1 MAAFRYAGD
10 DRSDTSSPYAQ
21 HYLPTAEIWKLY
33 LRETEAE
40 DKELAQLWQIGLD
53 QLLIFAGLFGAILTA
68 FLIESRKDLKQDPLQ
83 EILCTLRA
91 LHNDSVT
98 STSKPFRPPHSSLVV
113 NAAWFSSL
121 GLTLISALAAV
132 LAKGWLAQYTPAT
145 PGLHSK
151 DACERHLR
159 YLRSRQWR
167 LATLVAGIPLLI
179 QIALLLFAVG
189 LVILTL
195 NDNFGIG
202 VTLLVMTVFTTC
214 LYFLGTILPWFSPA
228 CPFQTTMSDLI
239 PGVAANRRYI
249 DSARKQP
256 QTRAKPLSALQRAG
270 LQWRKLTEFLKNA
283 HHKPGR
289 PEMEADI
296 LAWMLTSS
304 TDEKAIEEAVRAVAG
319 ANPTEYLRDTLCE
332 SGASDALC
340 QRFTRYFKITPGIP
354 MSADDALRAEPYLYA
369 MLRVV
374 VPSGKTRNSGAEN
387 SDEIQFIH
395 QVLIQAG
402 GPLHRWDHFTE
413 HLRPLACAL
422 GIRLI
427 LATGS
432 DDHTEQWEQRT
443 RNLINMSEG
452 ALYPTFDRY

>member
-1 MAAFRYAGD
+1 MAAFGYAGD

-53 QLLIFAGLFGAILTA
+53 QLLIFVRKFSFSAGLFGAILTA

-83 EILCTLRA
+83 DILFTLRA
-91 LHNDSVT
+91 LRNDSVT
-98 STSKPFRPPHSSLVV
+98 STSELFRPTQSSLVV

-159 YLRSRQWR
+159 YLRSRQWH

-195 NDNFGIG
+195 NDDFGIG

-214 LYFLGTILPWFSPA
+214 LYFLGTIL
-228 CPFQTTMSDLI
+228 
-239 PGVAANRRYI
+239 
-249 DSARKQP
+249 
-256 QTRAKPLSALQRAG
+256 
-270 LQWRKLTEFLKNA
+270 
-283 HHKPGR
+283 
-289 PEMEADI
+289 
-296 LAWMLTSS
+296 
-304 TDEKAIEEAVRAVAG
+304 
-319 ANPTEYLRDTLCE
+319 
-332 SGASDALC
+332 
-340 QRFTRYFKITPGIP
+340 
-354 MSADDALRAEPYLYA
+354 
-369 MLRVV
+369 
-374 VPSGKTRNSGAEN
+374 
-387 SDEIQFIH
+387 
-395 QVLIQAG
+395 
-402 GPLHRWDHFTE
+402 
-413 HLRPLACAL
+413 
-422 GIRLI
+422 
-427 LATGS
+427 
-432 DDHTEQWEQRT
+432 
-443 RNLINMSEG
+443 
-452 ALYPTFDRY
+452 

>member
-1 MAAFRYAGD
+1 MAHSYAPDPGLAESQKHND
-10 DRSDTSSPYAQ
+10 ELLNPPTTLGNADQDRSDASSPYAQ
-21 HYLPTAEIWKLY
+21 HYLPTAEIWKLH
-33 LRETEAE
+33 LMEMEAE

-83 EILCTLRA
+83 EILRD
-91 LHNDSVT
+91 DSAM
-98 STSKPFRPPHSSLVV
+98 STSEPFRPTRSSLVV

-121 GLTLISALAAV
+121 GLALVSALAAV

-167 LATLVAGIPLLI
+167 LATIVARIPLLI

-195 NDNFGIG
+195 DDDFGIG
-202 VTLLVMTVFTTC
+202 ITLLVMTVFTTC

-239 PGVAANRRYI
+239 PGVAASRRYT
-249 DSARKQP
+249 DSAEKQP
-256 QTRAKPLSALQRAG
+256 HTPAKPLSVLQRA
-270 LQWRKLTEFLKNA
+270 
-283 HHKPGR
+283 
-289 PEMEADI
+289 
-296 LAWMLTSS
+296 MLTSS
-304 TDEKAIEEAVRAVAG
+304 TDEKAIEEAVKAVAG
-319 ANPTEYLRDTLCE
+319 ADPTEYLRDAPCE

-340 QRFTRYFKITPGIP
+340 QRFTQYFKITLGIP
-354 MSADDALRAEPYLYA
+354 MTADDALRAEPYLYA

-374 VPSGKTRNSGAEN
+374 VPSGKARNSGAEN
-387 SDEIQFIH
+387 SDELRA
-395 QVLIQAG
+395 LIQAG
-402 GPLHRWDHFTE
+402 GPLHRWDHFAD
-413 HLRPLACAL
+413 HLQPLTCAL
-422 GIRLI
+422 RIRLI
-427 LATGS
+427 LSTGS
-432 DDHTEQWEQRT
+432 DDHTEQWDQRT
-443 RNLINMSEG
+443 RNLIKMIACRADTDMQDMRNNFMQAISS
-452 ALYPTFDRY
+452 P